1 MTGGHLTSRSHQSD
15 RHDMPPKRDEEE
27 RGKEN
32 SEVPKQTNFAPSVAA
47 LRTRTFCR
55 HVRLDTLS
63 LTHTSRALRVLVRY
77 VQWYHDACMVH
88 GYWTTCPS
96 FFRGRDARAGGA
108 GWGVNKLN
116 KMVIL
121 GLHRQGT
128 ACINNSS
135 QRPIHACYSS
145 IPPNVPDTCC
155 PSRET
160 LLVHQHGISEQQSL
174 ARPA

>member
-1 MTGGHLTSRSHQSD
+1 MLKGAQTSISTLAMTGGHLTSRSHQSD

-32 SEVPKQTNFAPSVAA
+32 SEVPKQTNFAPSLAA

-88 GYWTTCPS
+88 GYRATCPS
-96 FFRGRDARAGGA
+96 FFAEETPGPEVRDGG
-108 GWGVNKLN
+108 
-116 KMVIL
+116 
-121 GLHRQGT
+121 
-128 ACINNSS
+128 
-135 QRPIHACYSS
+135 
-145 IPPNVPDTCC
+145 
-155 PSRET
+155 
-160 LLVHQHGISEQQSL
+160 
-174 ARPA
+174 